1 MTIRTIL
8 AAVDQFPASDDV
20 LARAHEI
27 ARLHNALLRVVHVVE
42 MAAEPGDLERP
53 GTLIGQAALAARE
66 RIDAALARLSPD
78 LSGTEIRITAGSPAL
93 ALIDL
98 CRTDAPDLIVMRA
111 HQRDGLSDAILGS
124 VSDRMVSAA
133 VAPVLIIRRAAERPY
148 AQALVATNGEDAA
161 GPALDF
167 AARLLPGAAIRAVQ
181 VVQITPQLK
190 EAMLRSGTDRAALEA
205 HRADLTLTARA
216 HLSKLA
222 AAAPRPIRTTVLH
235 GDPAGSLT
243 RAARIRTV
251 DLIAVG
257 PGQPGLIRRA
267 FTGSVTRRL
276 LRDAAC
282 DVLVYHPAA
291 A

>member
-1 MTIRTIL
+1 MTIKTIL

-20 LARAHEI
+20 LVRANQIARAHYAI
-27 ARLHNALLRVVHVVE
+27 LRVVHVVE
-42 MAAEPGDLERP
+42 MAAESGDLERP
-53 GTLIGQAALAARE
+53 DTLLGQAALAARE
-66 RIDAALARLSPD
+66 RIEAALERLAPD
-78 LSGTEIRITAGSPAL
+78 LSGTEIRISAGSPAL

-98 CRTDAPDLIVMRA
+98 CRANMPDLVVMRA
-111 HQRDGLSDAILGS
+111 HQRDGISDAILGS

-133 VAPVLIIRRAAERPY
+133 VAPVLIVRRATGRSY
-148 AQALVATNGEDAA
+148 AQALVATNGEDGA
-161 GPALDF
+161 GAALDF

-205 HRADLTLTARA
+205 HRADLTRTARA

-222 AAAPRPIRTTVLH
+222 SEAPRPIRTTVLH
-235 GDPAGSLT
+235 GDPAEALT
-243 RAARIRTV
+243 RAARIPTV

-257 PGQPGLIRRA
+257 PGRAGLIRRA

-282 DVLVYHPAA
+282 DVLVCHPAA
-291 A
+291 D